1 MKKFNI
7 MLSFLLVAAF
17 SQLNAQERYVD
28 EIFDDFQVMTNQVYG
43 ENVTVLTVPVT
54 GSPTLRPLVTNV
66 YMPPA
71 SDTETQ
77 RPLVLYFHTG
87 NFLPFPQNGGTG
99 GTVSDST
106 VIEIASRLARM
117 GYVCAVV
124 DYRKGWNPLAETQ
137 EARTNTL
144 INAAYRGVQDSR
156 TALRFFKRTVA
167 EEGNPFGVDTT
178 RTVAW
183 GQGTGGY
190 ISLATATIDSYV
202 DIVLPKF
209 IGQDITGDGNPDP
222 MVLLPIHGDPDG
234 TTVGVN
240 PLTGDT
246 LSVPNNLGYG
256 SKFDLCVNMGGALGD
271 TSWLDA
277 SDPPFISYHV
287 PTDPFAPYTEGILIV
302 PTTGEQVVEVQGS
315 YLVAQRANALG
326 NNDIFELADINDA
339 VTTVADSRNDGLEGL
354 FPLIG
359 TGGPLDSS
367 PWDWWDPSNVNHQNG
382 LMTNPDMSPQK
393 ARTYIDSIMA
403 YYAPRACAA
412 LALPCST
419 VGTKEALL
427 KADAVGL
434 VVAPNPA
441 TEEVRLQTNQEYP
454 IQDIMV
460 YDMSGRLVQTQFNV
474 FNNNATIY
482 RQNLPQGM
490 YLARM
495 RFDGGVLVQKII
507 FK

>member
-43 ENVTVLTVPVT
+43 FNVTVLTVPVT
-54 GSPTLRPLVTNV
+54 GSPTLRPLITNV

-99 GTVSDST
+99 GTVNDST
-106 VIEIASRLARM
+106 VVEIASRLARM

-156 TALRFFKRTVA
+156 TALRFFKRSVA
-167 EEGNPFGVDTT
+167 EQGNPFGVDTT

-190 ISLATATIDSYV
+190 ISLATATIDSYA

-209 IGQDITGDGNPDP
+209 IGQGPDGNPVP
-222 MVLLPIHGDPDG
+222 MVILPVHGDPDG
-234 TTVGVN
+234 TTFGVI
-240 PLTGDT
+240 PGGDT

-277 SDPPFISYHV
+277 NDPPFISYHV

-326 NNDIFELADINDA
+326 NNDIFKLAEISDA

-359 TGGPLDSS
+359 SGGNLDSS

-382 LMTNPDMSPQK
+382 LLTNPDMSSQK
-393 ARTYIDSIMA
+393 ARSYIDSIMA

-419 VGTKEALL
+419 VGTQEALL

-434 VVAPNPA
+434 IVAPNPA

-482 RQNLPQGM
+482 RQNLSQGM

-495 RFDGGVLVQKII
+495 RFEGGGVLVQKII